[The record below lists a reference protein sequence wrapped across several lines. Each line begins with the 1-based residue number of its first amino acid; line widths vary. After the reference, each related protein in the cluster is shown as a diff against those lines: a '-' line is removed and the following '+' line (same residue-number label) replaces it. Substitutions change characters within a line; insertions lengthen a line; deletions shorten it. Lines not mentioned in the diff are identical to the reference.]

1 MGAGGMLGIVGII
14 GLVTWWVI
22 RLIRSHK
29 KVTPE
34 GEFIN
39 TPPIGKTK
47 VAPLT
52 TTLSGLEDLET
63 KVPSEE
69 AVRRPQMR
77 QQNLQEPTPVN
88 RLLPTAM
95 GKADKS
101 VKIVNNYEPLTF
113 KAGDTSQ
120 KLLRTELASR
130 GDSLKHK
137 DSAPNLPEDSSPM
150 KPVPLEK
157 KNTALEVL
165 QKKREEI
172 QQALKTPA
180 KYPIESQPDN
190 QDNEGESSYWESDAK
205 SASQWGSSSV
215 VWSTWSKLDKNK
227 AGQLPPLE
235 TSVIKNKKDSSTK
248 KPLREQSP

>member
-77 QQNLQEPTPVN
+77 
-88 RLLPTAM
+88 
-95 GKADKS
+95 
-101 VKIVNNYEPLTF
+101 
-113 KAGDTSQ
+113 
-120 KLLRTELASR
+120 
-130 GDSLKHK
+130 
-137 DSAPNLPEDSSPM
+137 
-150 KPVPLEK
+150 
-157 KNTALEVL
+157 
-165 QKKREEI
+165 
-172 QQALKTPA
+172 
-180 KYPIESQPDN
+180 
-190 QDNEGESSYWESDAK
+190 
-205 SASQWGSSSV
+205 
-215 VWSTWSKLDKNK
+215 
-227 AGQLPPLE
+227 
-235 TSVIKNKKDSSTK
+235 
-248 KPLREQSP
+248 